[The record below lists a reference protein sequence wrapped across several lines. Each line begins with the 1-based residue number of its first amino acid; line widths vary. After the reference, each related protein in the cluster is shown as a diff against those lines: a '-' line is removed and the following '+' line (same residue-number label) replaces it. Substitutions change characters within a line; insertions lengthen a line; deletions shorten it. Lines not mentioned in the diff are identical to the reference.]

1 MRGRVGLLL
10 VLFVAAP
17 ATAQTGGAEQWSAY
31 IDEAAQRFALPRDW
45 IERVMMAESAGQ
57 TTLNGHP
64 IQSSA
69 GAMGLMQLMPA
80 TYQDMRLAENLGPD
94 PFDPH
99 DNILA
104 GTAYLRLMFNRY
116 GYPGL
121 FAAYNAGPGRF
132 EASLRGLPL
141 PQETRAYVLKVT
153 ASQAALSAKTGLFVP
168 ISGVLTN
175 PMAAPTNALFVPLKA
190 SMSATET
197 PNLPPTAE

>member
-1 MRGRVGLLL
+1 MRGRVGVLL

-80 TYQDMRLAENLGPD
+80 TYQDMRLAENLGAD

-141 PQETRAYVLKVT
+141 PRETRAYVRKVT
-153 ASQAALSAKTGLFVP
+153 VSQPVSPSRAGIFVSILGSETP
-168 ISGVLTN
+168 RADSSVSI
-175 PMAAPTNALFVPLKA
+175 LFVPLK
-190 SMSATET
+190 SSVSAIEM
-197 PNLPPTAE
+197 PDLPSTVE

>member
-1 MRGRVGLLL
+1 MRGRVGVLL

-45 IERVMMAESAGQ
+45 IERVMMAESGGQ
-57 TTLNGHP
+57 ATQNKRP
-64 IQSSA
+64 IQSPA

-80 TYQDMRLAENLGPD
+80 TYQDMRLAENLGAD

-104 GTAYLRLMFNRY
+104 GTAYLRLMFDRY

-121 FAAYNAGPGRF
+121 FAAYNAGPGRY

-141 PQETRAYVLKVT
+141 PQETRAYVQKVT
-153 ASQAALSAKTGLFVP
+153 VSQAVLAVETGLFVP
-168 ISGVLTN
+168 ISGDKSTLS
-175 PMAAPTNALFVPLKA
+175 PASANALFVPLKA
-190 SMSATET
+190 SMSATEI
-197 PNLPPTAE
+197 PDLPPTAK